1 MCYYRPVYAGQLRP
15 EGLIFMRGGFHMQE
29 FINKAVDLC
38 TQAGGKIILALV
50 VFIVGRIVINK
61 IMGIFG
67 KAKGLS
73 KIDPTAA
80 SFFKNALRVSLY
92 VVLVVSI
99 IGILGVPMASVVAVI
114 ASCGVAVG
122 LALQG
127 ALGNLAGGIMLL
139 IFRPFAVGH
148 YIVGAGEEGVVK
160 EIGIFYTVLTTVDNK
175 RVTIPNSALTGGN
188 VTDVTAEA
196 TRRVDLTFN
205 VAGSVPIEEV
215 RKVMLGVMEANA
227 KVLQNPAPFASPL
240 CGIPGGLT
248 YTVRAWCAT
257 ADYWDVYFALM
268 KEIPTALG
276 ENNIGGPSSPVSISK

>member
-1 MCYYRPVYAGQLRP
+1 
-15 EGLIFMRGGFHMQE
+15 MQE
-29 FINKAVDLC
+29 FINKAVELC

-61 IMGIFG
+61 IMQIFG
-67 KAKGLS
+67 KAKGLAT
-73 KIDPTAA
+73 IDPTAA
-80 SFFKNALRVSLY
+80 SFFKNALRISLY
-92 VVLVVSI
+92 VVLLVSI

-139 IFRPFAVGH
+139 IFRPFAVGD

-188 VTDVTAEA
+188 VTDVTAEP

-205 VAGSVPIEEV
+205 VAGSVPIEEA

-227 KVLQNPAPFASPL
+227 KVLQDPAPFASPL
-240 CGIPGGLT
+240 CGVPGGLQ

-276 ENNIGGPSSPVSISK
+276 ENNIGGPSSPVAISK

>member
-1 MCYYRPVYAGQLRP
+1 
-15 EGLIFMRGGFHMQE
+15 MQN
-29 FINKAVDLC
+29 FISSAVNLC
-38 TQAGGKIILALV
+38 TNAGGKIILAII
-50 VFIVGRIVINK
+50 VFIVGRILINK
-61 IMGIFG
+61 IMGVVSKI
-67 KAKGLS
+67 KALS
-73 KIDPTAA
+73 RIDPTAA
-80 SFFKNALRVSLY
+80 SFFRNAIRIGLY
-92 VVLVVSI
+92 VILVVTIISI
-99 IGILGVPMASVVAVI
+99 MGVPMASVVAVI

-139 IFRPFAVGH
+139 IFRPFAVGD
-148 YIVGAGEEGVVK
+148 YISGAGEEGVVK

-205 VAGSVPIEEV
+205 VAGSVPITEV
-215 RKVMLGVMEANA
+215 QSVMLGVMEANT
-227 KVLQNPAPFASPL
+227 KIFKDPAPFASPL
-240 CGIPGGLT
+240 CGIPGGLQ

-268 KEIPTALG
+268 KDIPTALG